1 MTGRTETPGLRARKR
16 LQTRDRI
23 EHAAVS
29 IALSDG
35 IDRATIEAISAAA
48 DISPRTFFNYFG
60 CKEDAILGS
69 PEVLSDGWLADF
81 HALADDDLIDAIS
94 EMVLRLVVSSS
105 DEGLRRT
112 RLGIAHRYPQLV
124 YRQFARLNN
133 HVEPLVQAVADVL
146 DRGVLARGVL
156 ARGVLAQT
164 ERAVAGSIVALCGMG
179 VAGAIAAS
187 DEDRDSASLRFSSTH
202 ITRLAL
208 EALQ

>member
-69 PEVLSDGWLADF
+69 PEVLSDEWLADF

-146 DRGVLARGVL
+146 ERGVL

-187 DEDRDSASLRFSSTH
+187 DEDRDFASLRFSSTH

>member
-1 MTGRTETPGLRARKR
+1 MERRAP
-16 LQTRDRI
+16 Q
-23 EHAAVS
+23 
-29 IALSDG
+29 
-35 IDRATIEAISAAA
+35 
-48 DISPRTFFNYFG
+48 
-60 CKEDAILGS
+60 
-69 PEVLSDGWLADF
+69 LADCRSV
-81 HALADDDLIDAIS
+81 HPLDELAH
-94 EMVLRLVVSSS
+94 
-105 DEGLRRT
+105 RRT

-146 DRGVLARGVL
+146 ERGVL